1 MFSQILN
8 LIVFISLLINASCA
22 SMLSGTTETM
32 YVRSEVPGTKLFYN
46 KTEIGTDEAKIKVSK
61 KRLKGAKFIAIKQGC
76 ETATAP
82 IETKFDK
89 TSLWGLLLDLGIVSI
104 LIVDWG
110 IYGSVRE
117 ANKIN
122 YVLNPICP
130 APTL

>member
-1 MFSQILN
+1 
-8 LIVFISLLINASCA
+8 
-22 SMLSGTTETM
+22 MLSGTTETM

-46 KTEIGTDEAKIKVSK
+46 KTEIGTDEAKIWVSK
-61 KRLKGAKFIAIKQGC
+61 KRLKGAKFIAVKQGC
-76 ETATAP
+76 ETATVS

-89 TSLWGLLLDLGIVSI
+89 TALWGLLLDLGIVSI

-117 ANKIN
+117 AKKLN